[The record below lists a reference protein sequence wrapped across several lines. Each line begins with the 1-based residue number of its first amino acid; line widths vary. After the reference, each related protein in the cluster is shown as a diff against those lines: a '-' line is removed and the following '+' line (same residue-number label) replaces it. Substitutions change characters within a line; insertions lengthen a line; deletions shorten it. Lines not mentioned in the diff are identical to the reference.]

1 MKISIWHDNKD
12 IRIQDAPVPEPG
24 QGEVLLKIM
33 ACGICGSDIVEWYRL
48 PRAPLTQGH
57 EIGARVEKVGP
68 GVSRFKPGDRVMAAP
83 KVPCLECAYCRDG
96 HFPQC
101 SEVKE
106 RLGGGFAQYVL
117 VPKVIVENGLYPL
130 PASISYEQAT
140 FIEPLACV
148 VRAARIGGVTEKRTV
163 LVLGSGISGLLHI
176 RLAMLRNCVV
186 AATDL
191 NPRKLELAGRAG
203 ARILIPAGDDV
214 QSVPAR
220 LIRETGRKADV
231 VILCTGAL
239 PAVEQA
245 WQSVDKG
252 GAVVFFAVPDPGKR
266 VVIPINDFWTKEVR
280 ILTSYYCGPP
290 DIREAMDLLASGKI
304 EVDSLVTHRLPL
316 EKIAAGF
323 ALMLEGKDAVKV
335 IIEPN
340 GPSRNG

>member
-1 MKISIWHDNKD
+1 MKISLWYNNKD
-12 IRIQDAPVPEPG
+12 IRILDAPVPEPG
-24 QGEVLLKIM
+24 PGEVLLQVM
-33 ACGICGSDIVEWYRL
+33 ACGICGSDLVEWYRL
-48 PRAPLTQGH
+48 PRAPLIQGH

-68 GVSRFKPGDRVMAAP
+68 AVLNFNPGDRVMAAP
-83 KVPCLECAYCRDG
+83 KVPCLKCNYCRDG

-106 RLGGGFAQYVL
+106 RLPGGFAQYVL
-117 VPKVIVENGLYPL
+117 VPKSIVENGLYPL

-148 VRAARIGGVTEKRTV
+148 VRAARLGGVTEKKTV
-163 LVLGSGISGLLHI
+163 LVLGSGVSGLLHV
-176 RLAMLRNCVV
+176 RLAKLRNCVI
-186 AATDL
+186 AATDV
-191 NPRKLELAGRAG
+191 NPKKLELAEKAG
-203 ARILIPAGDDV
+203 AQILIPAGED
-214 QSVPAR
+214 VPAR
-220 LIRETGRKADV
+220 LIKETGRKADV
-231 VILCTGAL
+231 VILCTGVMAAL
-239 PAVEQA
+239 EQA

-252 GAVVFFAVPDPGKR
+252 GSIVFFAVPAPEQS

-290 DIREAMDLLASGKI
+290 DIKEVIELLVAGKI

-323 ALMLEGKDAVKV
+323 ALLLEGQDAVKV

-340 GPSRNG
+340 GPSPSS